1 MIGEKWRFKG
11 LTDEQ
16 RFLREDKEVHGI
28 QDPGVHFFSTTKIAF
43 VGRLAAVCIAVTIL
57 LIPIFL
63 LYLTRMSRVAVSGMV
78 LAFVLAFATL
88 MSLLT
93 SAGVETV
100 FLGTCA

>member
-1 MIGEKWRFKG
+1 
-11 LTDEQ
+11 
-16 RFLREDKEVHGI
+16 
-28 QDPGVHFFSTTKIAF
+28 
-43 VGRLAAVCIAVTIL
+43 VGRLAAVCVAVIVL

-63 LYLTRMSRVAVSGMV
+63 LYLLCMSRAAVSGMV

-88 MSLLT
+88 LSLLT

>member
-1 MIGEKWRFKG
+1 M
-11 LTDEQ
+11 
-16 RFLREDKEVHGI
+16 REDEGVHGGQG
-28 QDPGVHFFSTTKIAF
+28 QDPAVYFFSATKIAF
-43 VGRLAAVCIAVTIL
+43 VGRLAAVCVAVIVL

-63 LYLTRMSRVAVSGMV
+63 LYLLCMSRAAVSGMV

-88 MSLLT
+88 LSLLT

>member
-1 MIGEKWRFKG
+1 
-11 LTDEQ
+11 
-16 RFLREDKEVHGI
+16 LRDDRQVHGV
-28 QDPGVHFFSTTKIAF
+28 QDPAVHFFSSKKIAF
-43 VGRLAAVCIAVTIL
+43 VGRLAAVVVAVTIL

-63 LYLTRMSRVAVSGMV
+63 LYLTQMSRGAVSGMV

-100 FLGTCA
+100 FAGTCA